1 MKKKKILIELA
12 YFIFILFFFYEGI
25 SKMIAWS
32 NFSIWLHRA
41 PIIGPL
47 YVPLTYGIPL
57 TEVALSIGMIMPT
70 TRTKALI
77 LAIAAFFCYILW
89 VIVVHAFIHTLFFY
103 PYFDFWKGPTWMEKV
118 LVSLLLMV
126 VGGYTLLLSPGDAL
140 VYETSDKMVASS

>member
-1 MKKKKILIELA
+1 MKKKQIVVELA

-41 PIIGPL
+41 PIVGPL
-47 YVPLTYGIPL
+47 YVLLTYAIPL
-57 TEVALSIGMIMPT
+57 TEIALSIGMIMPT

-77 LAIAAFFCYILW
+77 FAMGSFFCYILW
-89 VIVVHAFIHTLFFY
+89 VILFRAFIHTFFFY

-118 LVSLLLMV
+118 LISLLLLII
-126 VGGYTLLLSPGDAL
+126 GGYTLLLSPGDAR
-140 VYETSDKMVASS
+140 VYETSGKMVASS